1 LILKRRCLIVAP
13 QTVQPFLTA
22 NWRYLAMLNYV
33 VDPRLI
39 TPLVPAE
46 TEIDFENG
54 ETFLSVVG
62 FLFLDTRLL
71 GLPIPLHR
79 DFEEVNLRFYVRRK
93 SADTWRRG
101 VVFIRELVPRR
112 AIALVARAF
121 YGENYVAVPMKHEI
135 AHLAAPAS
143 GGQLLHPSRHVV
155 SKTNDRSSWATQ
167 PVDATGCPSGA
178 KRVDTNVKVEY
189 SWRRG
194 RKWESLKM
202 TATGE
207 AQVIPAGSH
216 AEFITEHYWGYTAL
230 RSGCSEYRVEHPR
243 WKIWNAISFEFNAD
257 VAALYGEQF
266 AETLSQPPRSAFIA
280 DGSPITVQ
288 KRQIIL

>member
-1 LILKRRCLIVAP
+1 
-13 QTVQPFLTA
+13 
-22 NWRYLAMLNYV
+22 MLNYV

-39 TPLVPAE
+39 APLVPSE
-46 TEIDFENG
+46 TEIDFDNR

-112 AIALVARAF
+112 AIAAVARAF

-135 AHLAAPAS
+135 EH
-143 GGQLLHPSRHVV
+143 
-155 SKTNDRSSWATQ
+155 
-167 PVDATGCPSGA
+167 
-178 KRVDTNVKVEY
+178 VDTNLKVEY

-202 TATGE
+202 NAAGE
-207 AQVIPAGSH
+207 PQAIPAGSH

-230 RSGCSEYRVEHPR
+230 RNGCGEYRVEHPR
-243 WKIWNAISFEFNAD
+243 WRIWNATNFEFNAD
-257 VAALYGEQF
+257 IAAPYGAQF
-266 AETLSQPPRSAFIA
+266 AEVLNQPPRSAFIA
-280 DGSPITVQ
+280 DGSPITVH
-288 KRQIIL
+288 RREVLL

>member
-1 LILKRRCLIVAP
+1 
-13 QTVQPFLTA
+13 VQPFLTA

-33 VDPRLI
+33 VDPQLI
-39 TPLVPAE
+39 TPLVPAG

-112 AIALVARAF
+112 AIALVARTF
-121 YGENYVAVPMKHEI
+121 YGENYIAVPMRYEI
-135 AHLAAPAS
+135 EHLAAPAC
-143 GGQLLHPSRHVV
+143 GGQLLRPRGAVV
-155 SKTNDRSSWATQ
+155 SKTNDRSSWAIQ
-167 PVDATGCPSGA
+167 PADATGCPSGA
-178 KRVDTNVKVEY
+178 KQVDENLKVEY

-207 AQVIPAGSH
+207 AQPIPEGSH

-230 RSGCSEYRVEHPR
+230 REGCSEYHVEHPP
-243 WKIWNAISFEFNAD
+243 WKIWNATGFEFEAD
-257 VAALYGEQF
+257 VATLYGEQF
-266 AETLSQPPRSAFIA
+266 AEALNQPPRSAFIA

-288 KRQIIL
+288 KREFLL

>member
-1 LILKRRCLIVAP
+1 M
-13 QTVQPFLTA
+13 QPFLTA

-33 VDPRLI
+33 VDPHILA
-39 TPLVPAE
+39 PFVPPA

-112 AIALVARAF
+112 AIALVARTF
-121 YGENYVAVPMKHEI
+121 YGENYLALSMKHEI
-135 AHLAAPAS
+135 EHRDSNL
-143 GGQLLHPSRHVV
+143 
-155 SKTNDRSSWATQ
+155 
-167 PVDATGCPSGA
+167 
-178 KRVDTNVKVEY
+178 KVEF

-202 TATGE
+202 NAAGE
-207 AQVIPAGSH
+207 PQTIPAGSH
-216 AEFITEHYWGYTAL
+216 AEFITEHYWGYTSL
-230 RSGCSEYRVEHPR
+230 RNGSGEYRVDHPR
-243 WKIWNAISFEFNAD
+243 WKNWNASEFELNAD
-257 VAALYGEQF
+257 IATLYGQQF
-266 AETLSQPPRSAFIA
+266 AETLNQPPRSAFIA
-280 DGSPITVQ
+280 DGSPIAIQ
-288 KRQIIL
+288 RREIL

>member
-1 LILKRRCLIVAP
+1 MRARPRSGRNPIRLWNDCCSNRKIELQLILAAISDHPKG
-13 QTVQPFLTA
+13 VQPFLTA

-33 VDPRLI
+33 VDPQLL

-79 DFEEVNLRFYVRRK
+79 DFEEVNLRFYVRTK
-93 SADTWRRG
+93 SAATWRRG
-101 VVFIRELVPRR
+101 VVFIRELVPRH
-112 AIALVARAF
+112 AIALIARAC
-121 YGENYVAVPMKHEI
+121 YGENYVAFPMKHEI
-135 AHLAAPAS
+135 EHLD
-143 GGQLLHPSRHVV
+143 QNL
-155 SKTNDRSSWATQ
+155 
-167 PVDATGCPSGA
+167 
-178 KRVDTNVKVEY
+178 KVEY

-207 AQVIPAGSH
+207 AQPIPAGAH
-216 AEFITEHYWGYTAL
+216 AEFITEHYWGYTAS
-230 RSGCSEYRVEHPR
+230 RSGCSEYRVEHPP
-243 WKIWNAISFEFNAD
+243 WKIWNATDFELNAD
-257 VAALYGEQF
+257 VATLYGEEFTQ
-266 AETLSQPPRSAFIA
+266 TLNQPPRSAFIA
-280 DGSPITVQ
+280 DGSPIIVN
-288 KRQIIL
+288 RREVLL